1 MTTLILFILAALLL
15 AACAPIIAWAFGII
29 LYFLANVLA
38 LIGRMFGREDELT
51 DDQ

>member
-1 MTTLILFILAALLL
+1 MATLILFILAALLL
-15 AACAPIIAWAFGII
+15 AACAPFFAGVFGAM

-38 LIGRMFGREDELT
+38 FVGRMFGREDELT